1 MIAFATVI
9 IGLSCVVGAYR
20 MKSGPTDADRA
31 VAADLIF
38 FGAVGFIALLG
49 VSKGSP
55 FTFDIVLI
63 AALVGFL
70 SALSLARIL
79 TKGHS

>member
-31 VAADLIF
+31 VAADLIL
-38 FGAVGFIALLG
+38 FGAVGLIALLG
-49 VSKGSP
+49 VSKGST

-70 SALSLARIL
+70 GALSLARIL